1 MHRAAEWR
9 PRPGGPGPLFLF
21 CFQRCLQDWIEKM
34 KKSNQ
39 LIMGIGHRIKS
50 LANPDQR
57 VGAQVQSHNG
67 SCTKW
72 RARWRS
78 SRVSP
83 RRTSTL
89 RPFLTML
96 WQWILSFYTP
106 KLCECCLHKLQGT
119 WQRSSNPWNG
129 SLNPE
134 CGRVVPF
141 DSQSFRGADH
151 DSQEGQ
157 FDPQRRRL
165 HRRVPSPARED

>member
-83 RRTSTL
+83 RRNFNSTPVL
-89 RPFLTML
+89 DYALAVDPE
-96 WQWILSFYTP
+96 LSIHLSCVSAVCT
-106 KLCECCLHKLQGT
+106 
-119 WQRSSNPWNG
+119 
-129 SLNPE
+129 
-134 CGRVVPF
+134 
-141 DSQSFRGADH
+141 SFRVPGK
-151 DSQEGQ
+151 
-157 FDPQRRRL
+157 DPQTRGMG
-165 HRRVPSPARED
+165 V